1 MKAEAMLPTAKE
13 KTIKLSKMRALYS
26 CSSISSRSECVFK
39 MISGP

>member
-1 MKAEAMLPTAKE
+1 
-13 KTIKLSKMRALYS
+13 MRALSS